1 MLHTII
7 DNISYSRTY
16 FKEVKKLIMKKVY
29 YAEANYSD
37 EEIEAVISVLRDN
50 RLALMGGKNVKELEK
65 QVAQIFNKEFGLMTN
80 SGSSAN
86 LMAVQ
91 ALNLKKGS
99 KVITPSLTFST
110 TVAPLV
116 QSQLIPLFID
126 VERETMQID
135 VSLLKKIP
143 LDGVSALCVPNLI
156 GNIANWQEIYHFAKE
171 NNLKIIE
178 DSADTIGYQYSTDIK
193 NWSDVS
199 TTSFYA
205 SHVVTGA
212 GFGGMTCFSD
222 KEYYQN
228 ALSLRGWGRRS
239 SLYGETEDI
248 ERRLSAKVDG
258 INYDDKY
265 IFDDMGYN
273 FLPSEISAAFA
284 LVQLKNLKANI
295 KNRIDNYN
303 YIKDKLSA
311 SNNFFVPTSYE
322 NVETG
327 WLAFPLILQN
337 ELAYKRKEIQ
347 IFLENNGIQT
357 RTIFTGNILRQ
368 PVAKKFKWASFGSFD
383 ISDNIMESGI
393 LLGCHNRQTKEKMDY
408 MLGKIFETEK
418 CLK

>member
-1 MLHTII
+1 
-7 DNISYSRTY
+7 
-16 FKEVKKLIMKKVY
+16 MKKVY
-29 YAEANYSD
+29 YAEANYSED
-37 EEIEAVISVLRDN
+37 EINAVIEVLRN
-50 RLALMGGKNVKELEK
+50 ERLALMCGKNVQKLEGK
-65 QVAQIFNKEFGLMTN
+65 VAKIFNKEFGLMTN

-86 LMAVQ
+86 LIGVQ
-91 ALNLKKGS
+91 ALNLEKGT

-110 TVAPLV
+110 TVSPIV
-116 QSQLIPLFID
+116 QSGLKPLFID

-135 VSLLKKIP
+135 TSVLKRIP
-143 LDGVSALCVPNLI
+143 LEGVSAICVPNLI
-156 GNIANWQEIYHFAKE
+156 GNVANWEEIYNFAKE
-171 NNLKIIE
+171 NNLKTIE
-178 DSADTIGYQYSTDIK
+178 DSADTVGYKYSTEID

-222 KEYYQN
+222 KENYDL

-239 SLYGETEDI
+239 SLYGETEDY
-248 ERRLSAKVDG
+248 ERRFNAKIDN

-265 IFDDMGYN
+265 IFDDIAYN

-284 LVQLKNLKANI
+284 LVQIKNLEVNLKNRLN
-295 KNRIDNYN
+295 NYN
-303 YIKDKLSA
+303 YLKENLS
-311 SNNFFVPTSYE
+311 SSDNFFVPSSYG

-327 WLAFPLILQN
+327 WLAFPVILQN
-337 ELAYKRKEIQ
+337 KLASKRKEVQ
-347 IFLENNGIQT
+347 IFLEKSGIQT

-368 PVAKKFKWASFGSFD
+368 PVAKKFEWDSFGSFD

-408 MLGKIFETEK
+408 MLEKLFEIEN

>member
-1 MLHTII
+1 
-7 DNISYSRTY
+7 
-16 FKEVKKLIMKKVY
+16 MKKVY
-29 YAEANYSD
+29 YAEANYSE
-37 EEIEAVISVLRDN
+37 EEINAVIEVLRN
-50 RLALMGGKNVKELEK
+50 ERLALMCGKNVQKLESK
-65 QVAQIFNKEFGLMTN
+65 VAKIFNKEFGLMTN

-86 LMAVQ
+86 LIGVQ
-91 ALNLKKGS
+91 ALNLEKGT

-110 TVAPLV
+110 TVSPIV
-116 QSQLIPLFID
+116 QSGLKPLFID

-135 VSLLKKIP
+135 TSVLKRIP
-143 LDGVSALCVPNLI
+143 LEEVSAICVPNLI
-156 GNIANWQEIYHFAKE
+156 GNVANWEEIYNFAKE
-171 NNLKIIE
+171 NNLKTIE
-178 DSADTIGYQYSTDIK
+178 DSADTIGYKYSSEID

-222 KEYYQN
+222 KENYDL

-239 SLYGETEDI
+239 SLYGETEDY
-248 ERRLSAKVDG
+248 ERRFNAKIDN

-265 IFDDMGYN
+265 IFDDIAYN

-284 LVQLKNLKANI
+284 LVQVKNLEVNLKNRL
-295 KNRIDNYN
+295 DNYN
-303 YIKDKLSA
+303 YLKDNLTS
-311 SNNFFVPTSYE
+311 SDNFFVPLSYD

-327 WLAFPLILQN
+327 WLAFPVLLQN
-337 ELAYKRKEIQ
+337 KLASKRKEVQ
-347 IFLENNGIQT
+347 IFLEKSGIQT

-368 PVAKKFKWASFGSFD
+368 PVAKKFQWDSFGSFEV
-383 ISDNIMESGI
+383 SDNIMESGI

-408 MLGKIFETEK
+408 MLEKLFEIEN

>member
-1 MLHTII
+1 
-7 DNISYSRTY
+7 
-16 FKEVKKLIMKKVY
+16 MKKVY

-37 EEIEAVISVLRDN
+37 EEIDAVMEVLKND
-50 RLALMGGKNVKELEK
+50 RLALMCGKNVQKLENK
-65 QVAQIFNKEFGLMTN
+65 VSDIFNKEFGLMTN

-86 LMAVQ
+86 LIGVQ
-91 ALNLKKGS
+91 ALNLKKGT

-110 TVAPLV
+110 TVSPIV
-116 QSQLIPLFID
+116 QSGLKPMFID

-135 VSLLKKIP
+135 TSILKKIP
-143 LDGVSALCVPNLI
+143 LDEVSAICVPNLI
-156 GNIANWQEIYHFAKE
+156 GNVANWEEIYSFAKE
-171 NNLKIIE
+171 NNLKTIE
-178 DSADTIGYQYSTDIK
+178 DSADTIGYKYSTNIN

-222 KEYYQN
+222 RENYDL

-239 SLYGETEDI
+239 SLYGETEDY
-248 ERRLSAKVDG
+248 ERRFNAKIDN

-265 IFDDMGYN
+265 IFDDIAYN

-284 LVQLKNLKANI
+284 LVQVKNLEANLKNRLE
-295 KNRIDNYN
+295 NYN
-303 YIKDKLSA
+303 YLKDNLSS
-311 SNNFFVPTSYE
+311 SNNFFVPSSYD

-337 ELAYKRKEIQ
+337 KLALKRKEVQ
-347 IFLENNGIQT
+347 IFLEKAGIQT

-368 PVAKKFKWASFGSFD
+368 PVAKKFEWDSFGNFTV
-383 ISDNIMESGI
+383 SDNIMESGI

-408 MLGKIFETEK
+408 MLEKLFEIES

>member
-1 MLHTII
+1 
-7 DNISYSRTY
+7 
-16 FKEVKKLIMKKVY
+16 MKKVY
-29 YAEANYSD
+29 YAEANYSE
-37 EEIEAVISVLRDN
+37 EEINAVIEVLRND
-50 RLALMGGKNVKELEK
+50 RLALMCGKNVQRLESK
-65 QVAQIFNKEFGLMTN
+65 VANIFNKEYGLMTN

-86 LMAVQ
+86 LIGVQ
-91 ALNLKKGS
+91 ALNLKKGT

-110 TVAPLV
+110 TVSPLV
-116 QSQLIPLFID
+116 QSGLKPLFID

-135 VSLLKKIP
+135 TSVLKRIP
-143 LDGVSALCVPNLI
+143 LEGVSAICVPNLI
-156 GNIANWQEIYHFAKE
+156 GNVANWEEIYHFAKE
-171 NNLKIIE
+171 NNLKTIE
-178 DSADTIGYQYSTDIK
+178 DSADTIGYKYSSEID

-222 KEYYQN
+222 KEHFDL

-239 SLYGETEDI
+239 SLYGETEDY
-248 ERRLSAKVDG
+248 ERRFNAKIDN

-265 IFDDMGYN
+265 IFDDIAYN

-284 LVQLKNLKANI
+284 LVQVKILGANLKNRL
-295 KNRIDNYN
+295 DNYN
-303 YIKDKLSA
+303 YLKNNLS
-311 SNNFFVPTSYE
+311 SSDNFFVPSSYG

-327 WLAFPLILQN
+327 WLAFPVILQN
-337 ELAYKRKEIQ
+337 KLASKRKEVQ
-347 IFLENNGIQT
+347 IYLEKSGIQT

-368 PVAKKFKWASFGSFD
+368 PVAKKFEWDSFGNFD
-383 ISDNIMESGI
+383 VSDNIMESGI

-408 MLGKIFETEK
+408 MLEKLFEIEN

>member
-1 MLHTII
+1 
-7 DNISYSRTY
+7 
-16 FKEVKKLIMKKVY
+16 MKKVY

-37 EEIEAVISVLRDN
+37 EEIDAVMEVLKND
-50 RLALMGGKNVKELEK
+50 RLALMCGKNVQKLENK
-65 QVAQIFNKEFGLMTN
+65 VSDIFNKEFGLMTN

-86 LMAVQ
+86 LIGVQ
-91 ALNLKKGS
+91 ALNLKKGT

-110 TVAPLV
+110 TVSPIV
-116 QSQLIPLFID
+116 QSGLKPLFID

-135 VSLLKKIP
+135 TSIFKKIP
-143 LDGVSALCVPNLI
+143 LDEVSAICVPNLI
-156 GNIANWQEIYHFAKE
+156 GNVANWEEIYSFAKE
-171 NNLKIIE
+171 NNLKTIE
-178 DSADTIGYQYSTDIK
+178 DSADTIGYKYSTKIN

-212 GFGGMTCFSD
+212 GFGGMTCFSNRENFD
-222 KEYYQN
+222 L

-239 SLYGETEDI
+239 SLYGETEDYD
-248 ERRLSAKVDG
+248 RRFNAKIDN

-265 IFDDMGYN
+265 IFDDIAYN

-284 LVQLKNLKANI
+284 LVQVKNLEGNLKNRL
-295 KNRIDNYN
+295 DNYN
-303 YIKDKLSA
+303 YLKDNLSF
-311 SNNFFVPTSYE
+311 SSNFFVPSSYD

-337 ELAYKRKEIQ
+337 KLALKRKEVQ
-347 IFLENNGIQT
+347 IFLEKAGIQT

-368 PVAKKFKWASFGSFD
+368 PVAKKFEWDSFGKFTV
-383 ISDNIMESGI
+383 SDNIMESGI

-408 MLGKIFETEK
+408 MLEKLFEIES

>member
-1 MLHTII
+1 
-7 DNISYSRTY
+7 
-16 FKEVKKLIMKKVY
+16 MKKVY
-29 YAEANYSD
+29 YAEANYSE
-37 EEIEAVISVLRDN
+37 EEINAVIEVLRN
-50 RLALMGGKNVKELEK
+50 ERLALMCGKNVQKLESK
-65 QVAQIFNKEFGLMTN
+65 VAKIFNKEFGLMTN

-86 LMAVQ
+86 LIGVQ
-91 ALNLKKGS
+91 ALNLEKGT

-110 TVAPLV
+110 TVSPIV
-116 QSQLIPLFID
+116 QSGLKPLFID

-135 VSLLKKIP
+135 TSLLKRIP
-143 LDGVSALCVPNLI
+143 LEGVSAICVPNLI
-156 GNIANWQEIYHFAKE
+156 GNVANWEEIYNFAKE
-171 NNLKIIE
+171 NNLKTIE
-178 DSADTIGYQYSTDIK
+178 DSADTVGYKYSTEID

-222 KEYYQN
+222 KENYDL

-239 SLYGETEDI
+239 SLYGETEDY
-248 ERRLSAKVDG
+248 ERRFNAKIDN

-265 IFDDMGYN
+265 IFDDIAYN

-284 LVQLKNLKANI
+284 LVQIKNLEVNLKNRLY
-295 KNRIDNYN
+295 NYN
-303 YIKDKLSA
+303 YLKENLS
-311 SNNFFVPTSYE
+311 SSDNFFVPSSYG

-327 WLAFPLILQN
+327 WLAFPVILQN
-337 ELAYKRKEIQ
+337 KLASRRKEVQ
-347 IFLENNGIQT
+347 IFLEKSGIQT

-368 PVAKKFKWASFGSFD
+368 PVAKKFEWDSFGSFD

-408 MLGKIFETEK
+408 MLEKLFEIEN